1 MTNRKSIYLALS
13 LAALLTVVAYMAG
26 WFNTRIAPG
35 DNPPSVSLERES
47 TYRVSASTE
56 RRQESVPGTI
66 EAKETTQVSA
76 RILARLRAVEVRA
89 GDTVTAGQVL
99 ARLEQDDV
107 VSRLRQAQDTA
118 RAVGTRLEEATL
130 NLSRAE
136 SVRAQG
142 LIAQAELDRAKAQV
156 DTLEAE
162 RSAADQRV
170 AEAEAALSWTI
181 VKAPI
186 DGRIVERFAEPG
198 DVVSPGQAIV
208 SLYNPNTLRVA
219 AWVRESVAVTLGPG
233 QVLPLRIPS
242 LGLAFDATIEEVVP
256 AANPGSRSFLVRLVL
271 PAQDKLMPGMYAE
284 VDVPA
289 PSASVIAIPA
299 RYIRSLG
306 QLDIVWVASEEQGIE
321 RRFVRTGQRD
331 NAMVEIIAGL
341 SQGEA
346 LVTPP

>member
-1 MTNRKSIYLALS
+1 
-13 LAALLTVVAYMAG
+13 
-26 WFNTRIAPG
+26 
-35 DNPPSVSLERES
+35 
-47 TYRVSASTE
+47 
-56 RRQESVPGTI
+56 
-66 EAKETTQVSA
+66 
-76 RILARLRAVEVRA
+76 
-89 GDTVTAGQVL
+89 
-99 ARLEQDDV
+99 
-107 VSRLRQAQDTA
+107 
-118 RAVGTRLEEATL
+118 LEEATL